1 MLGPSSPSLP
11 GERTVAGP
19 ALDRADYERYLPL
32 VRRVALR
39 TAAGSLPKNT
49 TYDDILRAGWS
60 GLAAAVQRREG
71 RSEADFEP
79 YAAYRVR
86 LAVLEFIEAQDPLA
100 RQLRAT
106 SERISTAIGELCAG
120 LRRAPE
126 EAEVAKSLGLSL
138 EQYCSFLSQILER
151 GLVRLE
157 FPSEGRELTGTKEQ
171 MATRMA
177 RIITTL
183 PDQYQVVLGL
193 YYQEKCDHQE
203 IADVLGL
210 DERRARELHAQA
222 IHLVRGQLNQG
233 APS

>member
-1 MLGPSSPSLP
+1 MLGPSSPSFP
-11 GERTVAGP
+11 SERASGAPT
-19 ALDRADYERYLPL
+19 LDRAEYERYLPL

-39 TAAGSLPKNT
+39 TAAGALPKNL
-49 TYDDILRAGWS
+49 TYDDILRAGWT
-60 GLAAAVQRREG
+60 GLAAAVTRREG
-71 RSEADFEP
+71 RSESDFEP

-86 LAVLEFIEAQDPLA
+86 LAVLEFLEAQDPIA

-106 SERISTAIGELCAG
+106 SERISVAIGELCLR
-120 LRRAPE
+120 LRRPPE
-126 EAEVAKSLGLSL
+126 EVEVAQYLGVSPQ
-138 EQYCSFLSQILER
+138 QYGAFLVQILER

-157 FPSEGRELTGTKEQ
+157 LSSDGRDAGGTKEQ

-210 DERRARELHAQA
+210 DENRARELHAQA
-222 IHLVRGQLNQG
+222 IHLVRGQLSQG
-233 APS
+233 TPS